1 MARFAEPM
9 SRLID
14 ELRKL
19 PGIGTKS
26 AQRLAFHVLRS
37 SDEDA
42 HALAEAILDLRQK
55 LHLCTICNNITD
67 VDPCL
72 YCASA
77 TRDQQIV
84 CVVEEPTNIATI
96 EKTGTYNGVYHVLH
110 GTLSPVGGVG
120 PEQLRIASLL
130 RRITPTISEPSD
142 TENGLDPVA
151 LNAEIVD
158 EGVREVIL
166 ATSPTTEGEATAA
179 YLAQAIHRIAPTLR
193 VTRIATGIPA
203 GSDIEY
209 ADEVTMM
216 RALEGR
222 REF

>member
-19 PGIGTKS
+19 PGVGTKS

-37 SDEDA
+37 TDADA
-42 HALAEAILDLRQK
+42 HALANAIVHLREQ
-55 LHLCTICNNITD
+55 LRLCSICNNVTD
-67 VDPCL
+67 IDPCV

-77 TRDQQIV
+77 VRDRHLI

-96 EKTGTYNGVYHVLH
+96 EKTRSYNGIYHVLH
-110 GTLSPVGGVG
+110 GTLSPIGGVG
-120 PEQLRIASLL
+120 PEQLRIANLL
-130 RRITPTISEPSD
+130 TRIASAGKVSAPISD
-142 TENGLDPVA
+142 A
-151 LNAEIVD
+151 D
-158 EGVREVIL
+158 ETASHPEEDSAIREVIL

-179 YLAQAIHRIAPTLR
+179 YIADEIRRIAPNMR
-193 VTRIATGIPA
+193 VTRIATGVPA

-209 ADEVTMM
+209 ADEVTMS